1 MDFDF
6 AILKLKTLIPF
17 SEYVNAVCLLSI
29 NSEIDFNQENNL
41 VVSGWGNTSPTTED
55 TGISIF
61 ASWLQYTRLT
71 GYTNAKCCDLMYGF
85 NGSSCEITE
94 NMICAGII
102 EGGIDSCQGDS
113 GGKILNF
120 LCICTFNIFFLISLN
135 TSFWIFKPILISG
148 PLTYENKTNGKT
160 NLVGVVSWGFGCA
173 LENKLGVYARVSQVT
188 AWILKNS
195 DIYTNNC
202 YKNNS

>member
-1 MDFDF
+1 MIHPLWNKENSMDFDF

-41 VVSGWGNTSPTTED
+41 VVSGWGNTSPTTEE

-120 LCICTFNIFFLISLN
+120 LCICTFNIFS
-135 TSFWIFKPILISG
+135 
-148 PLTYENKTNGKT
+148 
-160 NLVGVVSWGFGCA
+160 
-173 LENKLGVYARVSQVT
+173 
-188 AWILKNS
+188 
-195 DIYTNNC
+195 
-202 YKNNS
+202 

>member
-41 VVSGWGNTSPTTED
+41 VVSGWGNTSPTTEE

-120 LCICTFNIFFLISLN
+120 LCICT
-135 TSFWIFKPILISG
+135 SFWIFQPTILISG